1 MSNKEDD
8 EIIEDLVVSHG
19 RTVDAWLKKGRTIG
33 EAYAEANREARQT
46 IAALIRQSQSTLLR
60 RVGEEVLKDESL
72 PNNPLGL
79 PKVQYEKRVLR
90 NMLRADQRKAL
101 QAIIKEIEAPNQSGE
116 G

>member
-1 MSNKEDD
+1 MTTPTMTNKEDD
-8 EIIEDLVVSHG
+8 ELLAIEVRFKDHSNPCIH
-19 RTVDAWLKKGRTIG
+19 RM
-33 EAYAEANREARQT
+33 EAVE
-46 IAALIRQSQSTLLR
+46 ALIRQSQSTLLR

-116 G
+116 GEGR